1 MMLISNMVAVV
12 LIDLVFLAYAFVRIL
27 LSYLILTKA
36 LERKDSRGY
45 KFLALSFIVPVV
57 AYIIYM
63 KMLKREEAA

>member
-1 MMLISNMVAVV
+1 MILISNLVAVA

-45 KFLALSFIVPVV
+45 KFLALSFIVPIV

-63 KMLKREEAA
+63 NILKKEELA